1 MRPLLVLLAF
11 VLSLAAAT
19 AASAADLPDSGFL
32 VFKDAVGESGTVE
45 VRDKATGRVVDTL
58 DPAAAQTDQHSECTD
73 ARRSTF
79 AAWQI
84 TSITPTYFINVDTI
98 PAYLSSA
105 LARAQLVTS
114 QQAWEDGFTT
124 NCTPPNGTNTY
135 DAKDGG
141 NTDELPTLV
150 TELKIDHQN
159 TVGFASLDDTFCAG
173 ALACVIAD
181 FTGHRINEADLA
193 FNGELPTGDVWTTSP
208 TTWSDETGGEFALL
222 DVATH
227 EFGHFAGLNHALKSP
242 ELTMYP
248 IIHDGDQ
255 TLGLGDMKGILTLY

>member
-1 MRPLLVLLAF
+1 MRPLLVLSVF
-11 VLSLAAAT
+11 MLSLAATT
-19 AASAADLPDSGFL
+19 AVSAADLPESGFL
-32 VFKDAVGESGTVE
+32 VFKDAVGSGGTVE
-45 VRDKATGRVVDTL
+45 VRDNATGRVVDTL
-58 DPAAAQTDQHSECTD
+58 EAASGQADQHSECTD
-73 ARRSTF
+73 ARRATF
-79 AAWQI
+79 AAWQ
-84 TSITPTYFINVDTI
+84 TTPTYRVNVDTI

-114 QQAWEDGFTT
+114 QEAWEDGFTT
-124 NCTPPNGTNTY
+124 DCTPPSGTNTY
-135 DAKDGG
+135 DA
-141 NTDELPTLV
+141 DEGETTNRLPTLV
-150 TELKIDHQN
+150 TELKTNHEN
-159 TVGFASLDDTFCAG
+159 TVGFVPLDDTVCAG

-193 FNGELPTGDVWTTSP
+193 LDDDLRTPGRNDVWTTSP
-208 TTWSDETGGEFALL
+208 TTWRDETGGEFALL

-227 EFGHFAGLNHALKSP
+227 EFGHFAGLGHALKSP